1 MIIKGNMNV
10 LRNINTWPS
19 NEEDVLDFYDHP
31 TIFVSR
37 DPESTYLVYWAS
49 RTAPICID
57 WYMVTDITEDELSSI
72 KTNKITIRDFFLGD
86 PNKPIYM
93 FTDGRTGT
101 DQKSYLAKHEDI
113 ENYVPEQGVYLNRED

>member
-1 MIIKGNMNV
+1 MRSYILADKCGYYDRLRKEPQCSNV
-10 LRNINTWPS
+10 ATL
-19 NEEDVLDFYDHP
+19 LF
-31 TIFVSR
+31 
-37 DPESTYLVYWAS
+37 
-49 RTAPICID
+49 
-57 WYMVTDITEDELSSI
+57 
-72 KTNKITIRDFFLGD
+72 KKIGD